1 MGGRGLRRG
10 RSAFL
15 GWEAIKTQASFS
27 LEELGWKLPV
37 PVEST
42 DGQPVFPVLHS
53 SALCLAVAFLDHTA
67 AKKGAG
73 AVPCGAGPEELGS
86 AQALGANTPMGHR
99 AHDSLLRVRA
109 LNCKSVG

>member
-1 MGGRGLRRG
+1 MGSHRDTGLFLPG
-10 RSAFL
+10 GVGVEIASAR
-15 GWEAIKTQASFS
+15 
-27 LEELGWKLPV
+27 
-37 PVEST
+37 VEST

-53 SALCLAVAFLDHTA
+53 GALCPAVAFLDHTA

-86 AQALGANTPMGHR
+86 TQALGANTPMGHR
-99 AHDSLLRVRA
+99 AHESLLGVRA